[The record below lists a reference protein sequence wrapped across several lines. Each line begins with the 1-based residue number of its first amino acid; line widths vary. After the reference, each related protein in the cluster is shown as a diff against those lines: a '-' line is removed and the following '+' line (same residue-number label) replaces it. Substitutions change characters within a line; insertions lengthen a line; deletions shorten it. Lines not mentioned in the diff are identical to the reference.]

1 MLIFLAT
8 EWKNAQHREHFYI
21 KHFGLRAG
29 ALEAFQTYR
38 ALSKFNRK
46 DSALDK
52 RSS

>member
-1 MLIFLAT
+1 MLVFLAT

-29 ALEAFQTYR
+29 HLRHLRHTE
-38 ALSKFNRK
+38 LSKFNRK
-46 DSALDK
+46 DSALYK